1 MDTSKFEKYSTDIA
15 VKGLLISIQLNSV
28 FCLNLYNCKP
38 DEENSLKNLFPVLI
52 NAIVRAGTQLNIW
65 DQNIDVLNG
74 IAADEIEKAGAL
86 IRFVRII
93 STG

>member
-1 MDTSKFEKYSTDIA
+1 MS
-15 VKGLLISIQLNSV
+15 
-28 FCLNLYNCKP
+28 LYKCKP
-38 DEENSLKNLFPVLI
+38 DEEKRFKNLCPVLI